1 MKNVESVALKNY
13 VQSAYFDSR
22 YGLLE
27 ILIEVFSVCPETF
40 LGCSLLVSY
49 NLFP

>member
-22 YGLLE
+22 YGLQE
-27 ILIEVFSVCPETF
+27 ILIEVFLS
-40 LGCSLLVSY
+40 LSRKISGLLIISLL
-49 NLFP
+49 